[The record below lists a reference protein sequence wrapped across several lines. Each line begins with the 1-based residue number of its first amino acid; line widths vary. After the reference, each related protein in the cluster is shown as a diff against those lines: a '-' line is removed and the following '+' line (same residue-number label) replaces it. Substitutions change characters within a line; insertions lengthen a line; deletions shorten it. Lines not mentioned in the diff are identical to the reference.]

1 MRVSGTARR
10 PKLPGDS
17 AKGVWLLIVCDK
29 LDYLPYQIHRC
40 LQAWAYPRAL
50 PGLFQIVCT
59 HITRTRRENPLYS
72 ICMLTQAQTYYSAQ
86 YSDKIHFP
94 QLRIKCRA
102 SKSCPGTHT
111 ALQASMTKLHKEH
124 MQYVNLSVSF
134 RIYRWEC
141 LTVQC
146 WHH

>member
-1 MRVSGTARR
+1 MHVSGTARR
-10 PKLPGDS
+10 AKLPGHS

-40 LQAWAYPRAL
+40 LQAWAYPWAF
-50 PGLFQIVCT
+50 PGLFQIMRT
-59 HITRTRRENPLYS
+59 YIMRTRRENPLYS
-72 ICMLTQAQTYYSAQ
+72 ICMLTQAQMYYSVQ
-86 YSDKIHFP
+86 CSDKIHFP

-111 ALQASMTKLHKEH
+111 ALQTSMTKLHKEH
-124 MQYVNLSVSF
+124 MQYVNLSF
-134 RIYRWEC
+134 RIYSWEC
-141 LTVQC
+141 SSVQC